1 MLTENIFPK
10 NIWGPCAW
18 YLLHMVSIGDCHE
31 IKESYK
37 KNYLKFFT
45 SFGYILPCIICAE
58 HYKNITGIY
67 HKINMNLLSR
77 EYIIKWVF
85 DFHNI
90 VNKNLGKKNFTF
102 KEFTDTYM
110 SGEKISNEKILF
122 FVDNVYLNAEYSNM
136 SMYKYEQYHTF
147 FINFVKLYPDK
158 NVRKI
163 MKTLIKKDNFKK
175 IDTPMEFEIWYN
187 RNYKKWNSKLLSTGK

>member
-147 FINFVKLYPDK
+147 FINLVKLYPDK
-158 NVRKI
+158 NVKKI

-187 RNYKKWNSKLLSTGK
+187 RNYKKWNSKLLSSGQ